1 MKVCL
6 LTRYFDLRNAGIGR
20 VSVEIYNRLNE
31 KGVQVTAIST
41 GRSSAAGYFAY
52 TALEI
57 PFKLP
62 KGYSVYHALS
72 PMESI
77 YLPKERSI
85 VTFHDL
91 IPWLYL
97 NRIETHHA
105 SGKLRP
111 LRQLIGKYY
120 FALACKLA
128 SRCKV
133 IVCTSEQTKKEVA
146 LHLNIN
152 NETKLRVIRL
162 GISPELKPGE
172 RRDRAGVF
180 RIGTLS
186 FLDRRKRIG
195 LLIKGFLQANIDAE
209 LVIGGT
215 GEDGARL
222 RALTNEDKRIKFL
235 GFIPD
240 DRLVEFYNSLDMFVF
255 PTAMEGYG
263 LPIVE
268 AMACKKPVV
277 VLEDAYIPE
286 EIKSRCIVV
295 ESLHQFFKSPSIHCN
310 IEDNYWFA
318 RLHSWEACVEE
329 YIKLYQEVLQ

>member
-20 VSVEIYNRLNE
+20 FSVEIYNRLKE
-31 KGVQVTAIST
+31 KGVQVTTIST
-41 GRSSAAGYFAY
+41 NHSGSVGYFAY

-62 KGYSVYHALS
+62 RGYSVYHALS
-72 PMESI
+72 PIEAI
-77 YLPKERSI
+77 YLPKQRSI

-97 NRIETHHA
+97 DRIETHYA
-105 SGKLRP
+105 SGKLRAI
-111 LRQLIGKYY
+111 RRLIGKHY
-120 FALACKLA
+120 FALASKLA
-128 SRCKV
+128 SRCKI
-133 IVCTSEQTKKEVA
+133 IVCTSEQTKEDVA

-162 GISPELKPGE
+162 GISLELKPRE
-172 RRDRAGVF
+172 TRDRNGVF

-186 FLDRRKRIG
+186 FLDRRKRID
-195 LLIKGFLQANIDAE
+195 LLIKDFLQANIDAE

-215 GEDGARL
+215 GTDEARL
-222 RALTNEDKRIKFL
+222 RALTNEDKRIRFV

-240 DRLVEFYNSLDMFVF
+240 DKLVEFYNSLDIFVF
-255 PTAMEGYG
+255 PTAIEGYG
-263 LPIVE
+263 LPIIE

-277 VLEDAYIPE
+277 VLQDARIPE
-286 EIKSRCIVV
+286 EIRRRCIVV
-295 ESLHQFFKSPSIHCN
+295 ESLEKFFKSPNIHSN
-310 IEDNYWFA
+310 IKDNYRFA
-318 RLHSWEACVEE
+318 KLHSWETCVEE
-329 YIKLYQEVLQ
+329 YLKLYQEVSQ